1 MKFRI
6 ILLALLWSV
15 FIICFCSGIYYLCYI
30 YLCKTWK
37 FYLTFYAGKT
47 NISSFDFFF
56 AFMICDISYY
66 VFNILCASFHIWKF
80 YFSKYF
86 KKKDIKLFFTGGEKS
101 ILNFSKFLVLYY
113 FFIINAILK
122 GGEIVLNF
130 YIFSNFSYIYFLPK
144 YFQIILTYVISYIF
158 LKYFWNSKEW
168 ILLLKCFLKIHT
180 LKHKGG

>member
-1 MKFRI
+1 MLDKRDFKTVILFFKSFYTLKIIFFDISKWISKIVQNLFFIFVLKFRI

-86 KKKDIKLFFTGGEKS
+86 QKKDIKLFFTGGEKS
-101 ILNFSKFLVLYY
+101 ILNFSKLLVLY
-113 FFIINAILK
+113 FFWL
-122 GGEIVLNF
+122 
-130 YIFSNFSYIYFLPK
+130 
-144 YFQIILTYVISYIF
+144 
-158 LKYFWNSKEW
+158 
-168 ILLLKCFLKIHT
+168 
-180 LKHKGG
+180 